1 MKRLLHVSAS
11 LMLLSA
17 GLLAAPA
24 AHAQMSTDLIF
35 DNYSATMNA
44 TTSSAINNNSLNSVL
59 EENSRANSGRSRAV
73 GRTGANMGR
82 GSNAGM
88 ARGTARGTSA
98 NSAALSYTVTPAL
111 KEQTLQRY
119 VSQLKTSSPSTAEAV
134 ATYFGPGKPDYNAV
148 YQNIASGYGL
158 RANNPADVLA
168 VYLTQGWMIVN
179 GVDAKTI
186 TPGMM
191 QGARNQFGPVL
202 ASNAQMTPALA
213 ARTGEDMKLQVAIVQ
228 VGWQG
233 AIKGQKLPAFRE
245 GVAALFKKQYGMD
258 MTAFTLN
265 SNGFTRK

>member
-11 LMLLSA
+11 LLLFSA

-35 DNYSATMNA
+35 DNYSATMGA
-44 TTSSAINNNSLNSVL
+44 VTSSAINNNSLNSVL
-59 EENSRANSGRSRAV
+59 EDNARSGSRRSSAA
-73 GRTGANMGR
+73 GRTGTNASR
-82 GSNAGM
+82 GSSA
-88 ARGTARGTSA
+88 GTARGTSA

-179 GVDAKTI
+179 DVDAKTI
-186 TPGMM
+186 TPAMM

-233 AIKGQKLPAFRE
+233 AIKGQKLPAFRQ